1 MKPQIQTMKKTLGI
15 VILHLFILAVF
26 VTNSLY
32 VAYPDEHVNLL
43 GGKAINQGL
52 LPYKD
57 FFDHHLPFAWE
68 LSAALL
74 KLSFNNFVIF
84 RVLWSVLAFVL
95 LAAVGLYIRNR
106 KPDMYPYYM
115 SFFFLYPF
123 VAVYFWLHLFIADAL
138 ACLFFSIAFW
148 ITVTETWNP
157 KSSVSGLLMA
167 SFATFLLLFSSLTF
181 VFISFFLY
189 VWQFYLVLRNHRNR
203 RDIIAFIIGAAFP
216 YLYFIIHL
224 FATGSFGDFW
234 RSNYVYNSEYYVD
247 IRNYTPGRFFN
258 PIKFG
263 GAIIHNFYNEY
274 IPLLST
280 VKNFDLY
287 FPIMTLAAWSTLFL
301 LIFFFLEDSFLFVL
315 YFLILSFSAPRSTV
329 TKLSETDY
337 QVGLFIILGLVSAA
351 MVLYRQKHITFKDN
365 VFNAFKTA
373 AMMVVVLFA
382 LFSTIFLV
390 KNTFDKAFLRYI
402 QVMPGISSRTFV
414 SRFVDETLKPGEYYW
429 VGPYMPEHI
438 FPVKNGLIPGKY
450 PTLLP
455 QFQESDYYSKEFIH
469 QFEKNP
475 PVYLIFRHEASVF
488 NTPADKFGKFFL
500 DWMNGKYVTLE
511 MIEGYQQ
518 LKSPTEFNLKGDLYM
533 RVDKQEEILQRLMD
547 AGYVGRL

>member
-1 MKPQIQTMKKTLGI
+1 MKKILGLI
-15 VILHLFILAVF
+15 VLHLLILTIF
-26 VTNSLY
+26 VCNSLY
-32 VAYPDEHVNLL
+32 VSYPDEHVNLL
-43 GGKAINQGL
+43 AGKAINEGKM
-52 LPYKD
+52 PYTD

-74 KLSFNNFVIF
+74 KFSFNNFVIF
-84 RVLWSVLAFVL
+84 RVLWAVLAFVL
-95 LAAVGLYIRNR
+95 LASVGLYIRSR
-106 KPDMYPYYM
+106 KRDMYPYYLF
-115 SFFFLYPF
+115 FFFLYPF
-123 VAVYFWLHLFIADAL
+123 LAVYFWLHLFIADAL

-148 ITVTETWNP
+148 ITVTETWSP
-157 KSSVSGLLMA
+157 KSSVTSLLVA
-167 SFATFLLLFSSLTF
+167 SFSSFLLVFSSLTF
-181 VFISFFLY
+181 VFLAFFLY
-189 VWQFYLVLRNHRNR
+189 VWQFYIVLRDHRNR
-203 RDIIAFIIGAAFP
+203 KDIAAFIIGAAFP
-216 YLYFIIHL
+216 YVYFLIHL
-224 FATGSFGDFW
+224 LVTGSFAEFW
-234 RSNYVYNSEYYVD
+234 RSNYVYNSEHYVQ
-247 IRNYTPGRFFN
+247 IKNYTPGRIFN

-280 VKNFDLY
+280 VKHLDLY

-301 LIFFFLEDSFLFVL
+301 LLFFFLQDKFLFIL

-337 QVGLFIILGLVSAA
+337 QAGMFIILGLISAV
-351 MVLYRQKHITFKDN
+351 MVLYRQKHIQFKDN
-365 VFNAFKTA
+365 VFNTFKTA
-373 AMMVVVLFA
+373 AMVIVVVFA

-390 KNTFDKAFLRYI
+390 KNTFDKAFLRYT
-402 QVMPGISSRTFV
+402 QVMPGISHRTFV
-414 SRFVDETLKPGEYYW
+414 SRFVDETLNAGEYYW

-438 FPVKNGLIPGKY
+438 FPVKKGILPGKY

-455 QFQESDYYSKEFIH
+455 QFQESEYYSREFLN
-469 QFEKNP
+469 QFEVNQ
-475 PVYLIFRHEASVF
+475 PVYIIFRHEASVF

-500 DWMNGKYVTLE
+500 DWMDGKYVTLE

-518 LKSPTEFNLKGDLYM
+518 LKTPTEFTLKGDLYM